1 MRKSA
6 GRFASREGQRM
17 RSAGLGQV
25 LPTRKRDFKVVS
37 AVNTAQRVQDAVKV
51 GLDCGPTRSWQN
63 KDGQLSYREV
73 LLIAQVLVRGNEH
86 IESFFCSSQEISIA
100 QIRPSH
106 FERSGDGMTA
116 QDFAQWDRSALIE
129 EDSQCVW
136 FSFRPGSRLDQTV
149 FSVLQHSDD
158 LFVRDT
164 RKPFQE
170 VVHAGPTLEVLE
182 QCTHRDA
189 GSLEHPGPTDLSGN
203 ALDGAALTPVQ
214 HRRHCSWLTNRRA
227 RVRTRCRVRRPCH
240 EIRFRR
246 CLAKLLPRPAQA
258 RTCQF

>member
-116 QDFAQWDRSALIE
+116 QDFAQWDRSALIV
-129 EDSQCVW
+129 STRLCSACSNTATTCSRVTPGNHFRKSFTLAPPSR
-136 FSFRPGSRLDQTV
+136 FSN
-149 FSVLQHSDD
+149 
-158 LFVRDT
+158 
-164 RKPFQE
+164 
-170 VVHAGPTLEVLE
+170 
-182 QCTHRDA
+182 
-189 GSLEHPGPTDLSGN
+189 N
-203 ALDGAALTPVQ
+203 ARTG
-214 HRRHCSWLTNRRA
+214 A
-227 RVRTRCRVRRPCH
+227 RVPLNT
-240 EIRFRR
+240 
-246 CLAKLLPRPAQA
+246 QA
-258 RTCQF
+258 PLTFPGMRSTALH